1 MGSVTMALNQIF
13 LVVLLF
19 LTVSC
24 EESNDEKKP
33 AVVDWE
39 KNNFGI
45 RTSHSHEDGLD
56 NAAIHRNAPQLPKRI
71 KFVRHEARKKVIKP
85 TIARNKLKIISKLK
99 SVRKAIEQEYI
110 RTNF

>member
-1 MGSVTMALNQIF
+1 MGSVTMALNQICLALIF
-13 LVVLLF
+13 F

-24 EESNDEKKP
+24 EESNVEKKL

-56 NAAIHRNAPQLPKRI
+56 NATIDRNAPQLPKRI
-71 KFVRHEARKKVIKP
+71 KPVRHEARKKVIKP
-85 TIARNKLKIISKLK
+85 TIARNKLKIRSKFK
-99 SVRKAIEQEYI
+99 SVRKAIE
-110 RTNF
+110 